1 MALTQITEKGIKDGE
16 IVNADVNAS
25 AAIAKSKLAGL
36 DIVNADVNASA
47 AIAGSKLAASTTSVA
62 GSMSAADKTK
72 LDGVAAS
79 ANNYTHPTSNGNKHI
94 PADGSAGQFLKYDSA
109 GTAVWAADN
118 NTVYT
123 HPNHSGDVTSSGDGA
138 TTIADNAVTLAKM
151 ASGTDGQIITYDA
164 SGDPIAVGPG
174 TDGQVLTSTGAGS
187 PPAFETIAASPITAL
202 NNATANELVTV
213 GSTTTELD
221 AESTLTYNGSDT
233 LKVQPS
239 SAAPAVFI
247 GDSNRT
253 SADQHLAQY
262 VGTWNGTNVA
272 RMVFAAGADTTNK
285 DEGRITFDTAA
296 PGGTLTE
303 RLRIDENGIITKG
316 IQPAFRATKGG
327 TGFTHSAGTVPY
339 SNEVFDKN
347 NDYDGTDTFTAPVD
361 GVYLFMS
368 SIMVKNGGS
377 GEEHHFQVNGSNA
390 NKTQWYSAGGS
401 NTWDNN
407 DMVCILNL
415 SANDT
420 VRVYVNDADLHGG
433 IYMHFSG
440 YLLG

>member
-1 MALTQITEKGIKDGE
+1 MALTQVKTTGL
-16 IVNADVNAS
+16 ADDAVTG
-25 AAIAKSKLAGL
+25 AK
-36 DIVNADVNASA
+36 
-47 AIAGSKLAASTTSVA
+47 
-62 GSMSAADKTK
+62 
-72 LDGVAAS
+72 
-79 ANNYTHPTSNGNKHI
+79 
-94 PADGSAGQFLKYDSA
+94 
-109 GTAVWAADN
+109 
-118 NTVYT
+118 
-123 HPNHSGDVTSSGDGA
+123 
-138 TTIADNAVTLAKM
+138 IADDTVAEANM
-151 ASGTDGQIITYDA
+151 ANDAISLTELKAGTDGQIITYDA
-164 SGDPIAVGPG
+164 SGNPTAVGPG
-174 TDGQVLTSTGAGS
+174 NDGQVLTSTGAGS
-187 PPAFETIAASPITAL
+187 PPAFETLPTSGPTL
-202 NNATANELVTV
+202 TGSTNNTVVTV
-213 GSTTTELD
+213 TGSNAIAGEATF
-221 AESTLTYNGSDT
+221 TYNGSDT
-233 LKVQPS
+233 LKVAPAGAS
-239 SAAPAVFI
+239 PAVFI
-247 GDSNRT
+247 GESDRT
-253 SADQHLAQY
+253 TADQQLAEFSGHWD
-262 VGTWNGTNVA
+262 GTAVA
-272 RMVFAAGADTTNK
+272 RMLFHVGADTTNK
-285 DEGRITFDTAA
+285 DEGRITFQTAA

>member
-1 MALTQITEKGIKDGE
+1 MALTQVTEKGIKDGE

-72 LDGVAAS
+72 LDGIAAS
-79 ANNYTHPTSNGNKHI
+79 ANNY
-94 PADGSAGQFLKYDSA
+94 
-109 GTAVWAADN
+109 V
-118 NTVYT
+118 